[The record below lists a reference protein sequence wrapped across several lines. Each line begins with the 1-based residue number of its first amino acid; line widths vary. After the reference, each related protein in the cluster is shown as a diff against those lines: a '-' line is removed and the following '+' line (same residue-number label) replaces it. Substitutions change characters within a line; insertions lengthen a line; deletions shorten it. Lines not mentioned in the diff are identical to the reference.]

1 MTDLPKV
8 LLDVNP
14 EVRSDILE
22 NPVELST
29 DIILSCD
36 FGRMMSE
43 LSSDQK
49 DVIKNLYKFV
59 RKIVQESSHIE
70 FLNESL
76 KHKFISKRFIIQN
89 RLPGNQNSNRSI
101 LNEVSFNSIQKE
113 KERHENVLKWARKEF
128 EKYKR
133 ILNSSFDHE
142 QAKKEIKRI
151 EAHKTRIEVE
161 RSLKV
166 KSKMNYDS
174 RRYGLRRAAP

>member
-1 MTDLPKV
+1 MSSKLRTTVPFVWVLLTAVILAVTKTSPCLTTQLSLTDLPKV

-22 NPVELST
+22 NPVERST

-89 RLPGNQNSNRSI
+89 RLPGNQNPNRRKLLQKGV
-101 LNEVSFNSIQKE
+101 LNLRKTQTKYEKNFNMETNMPTVI
-113 KERHENVLKWARKEF
+113 
-128 EKYKR
+128 
-133 ILNSSFDHE
+133 
-142 QAKKEIKRI
+142 
-151 EAHKTRIEVE
+151 
-161 RSLKV
+161 
-166 KSKMNYDS
+166 
-174 RRYGLRRAAP
+174 